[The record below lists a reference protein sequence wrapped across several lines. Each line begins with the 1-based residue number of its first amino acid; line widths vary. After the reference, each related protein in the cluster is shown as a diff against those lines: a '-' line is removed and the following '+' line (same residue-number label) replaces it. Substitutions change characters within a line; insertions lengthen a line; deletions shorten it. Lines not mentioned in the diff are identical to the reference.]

1 MKTVL
6 VIDHDIEELEALMD
20 ICRLGLEKFTI
31 LSSQDEKCA
40 NNNLSQKRIDVVV
53 CSSHFP
59 GMEEWELISR
69 LTKRFSFIPFIG
81 VAATGTIAEQ
91 TAKSIGISCLFTRPV
106 DSGELIRQIEE
117 LSELSSTGTVK
128 DIPVHSFLQMFESE
142 EKSCTLQVFGSN
154 DIGFIYID
162 DGRVVDAETTNSTGE
177 QAIYDIVSWDNA
189 IIEIKYFNRC
199 RQRSI
204 NKPLISLI
212 MEGFR
217 LKDEKESRKQQEQ
230 TIVKPEHN
238 LKQVST
244 AGQRLALDIGLN
256 LKMEFDSVDSA
267 LESVLVG
274 LVPESCIIT
283 TTPSHFIINRFDDL
297 AGTVALI
304 KFMYLGKLCLF
315 KSSITRAITS
325 PQHMLFFDYPAIIHY
340 HEMRKAKRTTIFI
353 PCILDL
359 PDGGRYFGS
368 FIDLS
373 CLGGL
378 CQIKA
383 KGNSKIPEVGI
394 NQPVN
399 ISCILPGISEEQR
412 IKGICRNTK
421 TNNQEIR
428 LGIEFEAL
436 HSYLQKTISN
446 YLYTIE
452 KTEIFSP
459 PEEFID

>member
-1 MKTVL
+1 M
-6 VIDHDIEELEALMD
+6 
-20 ICRLGLEKFTI
+20 
-31 LSSQDEKCA
+31 
-40 NNNLSQKRIDVVV
+40 
-53 CSSHFP
+53 
-59 GMEEWELISR
+59 
-69 LTKRFSFIPFIG
+69 
-81 VAATGTIAEQ
+81 
-91 TAKSIGISCLFTRPV
+91 
-106 DSGELIRQIEE
+106 
-117 LSELSSTGTVK
+117 
-128 DIPVHSFLQMFESE
+128 
-142 EKSCTLQVFGSN
+142 
-154 DIGFIYID
+154 
-162 DGRVVDAETTNSTGE
+162 DAETANATGE

-199 RQRSI
+199 RQQSI

-230 TIVKPEHN
+230 TIVKPQHN

-244 AGQRLALDIGLN
+244 AGQRLALDIGLD
-256 LKMEFDSVDSA
+256 LKMEFESVDSA
-267 LESVLVG
+267 LESVPIG

-283 TTPSHFIINRFDDL
+283 TTPSHFIINRFDDH